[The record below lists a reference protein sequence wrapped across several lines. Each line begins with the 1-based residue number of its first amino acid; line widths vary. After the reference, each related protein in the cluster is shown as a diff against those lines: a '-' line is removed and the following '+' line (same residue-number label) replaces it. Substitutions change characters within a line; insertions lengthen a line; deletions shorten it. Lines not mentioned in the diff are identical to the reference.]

1 MSDFIKVNLKSGYD
15 IVANKS
21 SISLVDGIGG
31 QIFVQYMNG
40 ELNAIQQLL
49 LTPIGSDD
57 INEIQY
63 KRELLQD
70 HILSQEITREE
81 YDRLCKEL
89 GVE

>member
-31 QIFVQYMNG
+31 RIFVQYMNG

>member
-31 QIFVQYMNG
+31 RIFVQYMNG

-70 HILSQEITREE
+70 SILSQEITREE